1 MGETMTSAGRRLRD
15 LMAALDTPVLA
26 PLVLDPISAKLAE
39 SAGFRAMYLGG
50 GSMGYLTTATEA
62 NLTLTEM
69 AQAALQIRAASD
81 LPLILD
87 GTCGWGDP
95 MHLHRTIAMSEAAG
109 FAAIEIED
117 QLLPK
122 RAHHHVDVE
131 HLIPAELMTQKIEEA
146 VAARRDPD
154 FIIIARTNACRTH
167 DLDEAVRR
175 AEAYKRAGADM
186 LLILPKSPEQAR
198 EIGERIEAPLFYLM
212 LGSVTSMGMSLAE
225 LGDLGYKIIVDPV
238 TPFLAHH
245 KALRLCYEALAKGL
259 SDPTLGADYRDE
271 GRLVHETIELEKL
284 LDVERRTVETTRS

>member
-50 GSMGYLTTATEA
+50 GSMGYLNTATEA